1 MYRKRVLHGRKP
13 NKSYVRS
20 CGLTNRTFICSHLD
34 EAWEKTFKFSICSF
48 HRGAL
53 TQADQQW
60 WFGFISWFHQ
70 IHFCPFLSKQ
80 QKLRLKTADTES
92 SLCYYSY
99 NFYFAPRILQCS
111 PPFFTILQSERFF
124 LICNRCRQS
133 IWSTVATCWT
143 MLVYLLSIHVFT
155 WSCSCSAFFNVYDR
169 DLLFWF
175 FLSQTLLQE
184 ILKVAQ
190 TLF

>member
-1 MYRKRVLHGRKP
+1 MWFNQQDIHLFSFRWSLRKNIQIQYLQ
-13 NKSYVRS
+13 
-20 CGLTNRTFICSHLD
+20 
-34 EAWEKTFKFSICSF
+34 FS
-48 HRGAL
+48 L
-53 TQADQQW
+53 WWKLPQADQQW

-70 IHFCPFLSKQ
+70 IYFPHFFMQ
-80 QKLRLKTADTES
+80 AAKTKTQNGR

-143 MLVYLLSIHVFT
+143 MLVYLPSIVHVFT
-155 WSCSCSAFFNVYDR
+155 WSCSCSAFFNVYDH

-190 TLF
+190 TMF